1 MIKLHL
7 KTHTNYFE
15 NISEA
20 TKYYK
25 DLKERF
31 GSLDLTDRKSVN
43 VDIVEMED
51 SSTLYPNKPLYFVYD
66 INMVIKEIRDF
77 DIIDVVILKQG
88 VEYEIYKLEA
98 AKGFR
103 DRGIYLKCIDTVTQ
117 RIEELEKSKQTL
129 IEELAQVE
137 KDISYGTN
145 KSMETLKEVVEKA
158 TNGNVYEKGESNG
171 L

>member
-15 NISEA
+15 NISE
-20 TKYYK
+20 
-25 DLKERF
+25 ERF

-137 KDISYGTN
+137 KDISYDAKKTD
-145 KSMETLKEVVEKA
+145 
-158 TNGNVYEKGESNG
+158 GNVERSNRKNYQRNR